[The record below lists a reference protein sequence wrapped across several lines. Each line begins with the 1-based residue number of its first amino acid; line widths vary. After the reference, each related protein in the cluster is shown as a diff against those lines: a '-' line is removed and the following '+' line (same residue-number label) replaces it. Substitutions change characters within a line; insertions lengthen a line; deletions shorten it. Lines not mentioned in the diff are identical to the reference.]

1 MTPAALRNLD
11 GLLHEYATEHQP
23 SPNVWAAI
31 HAVRTA
37 LAATIIV
44 ESLIPEPDL
53 EFDEEERL
61 ALWSEFV
68 PTKETQ

>member
-11 GLLHEYATEHQP
+11 GLLHDYALEHQP
-23 SPNVWAAI
+23 HPAIRQAI
-31 HAVRTA
+31 HTVRA
-37 LAATIIV
+37 GLAATIIV